1 MRIAIPVA
9 FALICASLLAGCG
22 FQLRGTA
29 ELPFDTL
36 YMAPTAAPGVALDL
50 KRNIQSGTRTT
61 VVDDPKKAEALLEFA
76 QEVREKVILSLAATG
91 RVREFQL
98 RYRVIFRVHDG
109 KGGEFLPLSTVQLT
123 REVTFN
129 DSEVLA
135 KETEEQLL
143 YRDMQF
149 DMVQQIMRRLAAAQ
163 RPKPAVQ

>member
-1 MRIAIPVA
+1 MR
-9 FALICASLLAGCG
+9 ALAAALLVLALAACG

-36 YMAPTAAPGVALDL
+36 YMPPATGGGIALDL
-50 KRNIQSGTRTT
+50 KRNIESGTRTT
-61 VVDDPKKAEALLEFA
+61 VVDDPKQAQALLAFTEEA
-76 QEVREKVILSLAATG
+76 REKIILSLAATG

-98 RYRVIFRVHDG
+98 RYRVGFRVHDG
-109 KGGEFLPLSTVQLT
+109 KGGEFVPVSTVQLT

-129 DSEVLA
+129 DTEVLA

-143 YRDMQF
+143 FRDMQF

-163 RPKPAVQ
+163 RPKPAP